1 MEFGYWGI
9 KGVAEPIRW
18 LIAHLGLA
26 VKEWNP
32 ASPEEWGTRKAT
44 TGPFPN
50 LPFFFDG
57 DFALTESGAIP
68 VYLIHKAG
76 KTDLLGKTL
85 QDQARVRQIDGVLA
99 DIRQSFFK
107 VLFAPGDHKENIG
120 KAIEAGS
127 AIANKVDQL
136 AAFLGDKPFF
146 LGYLTWADFQFAYL
160 SQMAGAVAHSL
171 GLKCPVAA
179 HENLKT
185 LIKAI
190 VALPGVAE
198 RFNAS
203 KPVPFMPPT
212 MMPFPV
218 HTIAEIEAAHQH

>member
-18 LIAHLGLA
+18 LIAHLGLD

-32 ASPEEWGTRKAT
+32 ANPEEWGARKAS

-50 LPFFFDG
+50 LPFLVDG

-68 VYLIHKAG
+68 VYLITKAG
-76 KTDLLGKTL
+76 KTELLGKTV
-85 QDQARVRQIDGVLA
+85 QDQARVRQIEGVLA
-99 DIRQSFFK
+99 DIRQTFFK
-107 VLFAPGDHKENIG
+107 VIFTPGDHKETIG

-127 AIANKVDQL
+127 AIATKIDL
-136 AAFLGDKPFF
+136 IAAFLADREYF

-160 SQMAGAVAHSL
+160 SQIAGAVAHSL
-171 GLKCPVAA
+171 GLKCPVAGHA
-179 HENLKT
+179 NLQALVKRV
-185 LIKAI
+185 I
-190 VALPGVAE
+190 ALPGVAV

-218 HTIAEIEAAHQH
+218 HTTAELEAAHQH